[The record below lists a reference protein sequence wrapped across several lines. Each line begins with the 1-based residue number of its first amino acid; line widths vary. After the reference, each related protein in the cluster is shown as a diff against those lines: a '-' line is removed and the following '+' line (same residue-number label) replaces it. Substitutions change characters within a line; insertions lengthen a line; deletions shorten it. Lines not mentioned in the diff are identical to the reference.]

1 MRVYSVFMP
10 VQCAFKRFSNS
21 PSNKPNSVGSLTC
34 RIFSPQRP
42 SKSSK
47 ITRHASQKKADNQA
61 HKDLTPMNKP
71 KPSTES
77 ESLSWRSQLLT
88 KATVVTVLVFAVG
101 AGIWLNNT
109 AWRNRKLFWQ
119 LQAALIGGGVGFV
132 TGRLSR

>member
-1 MRVYSVFMP
+1 
-10 VQCAFKRFSNS
+10 
-21 PSNKPNSVGSLTC
+21 
-34 RIFSPQRP
+34 
-42 SKSSK
+42 
-47 ITRHASQKKADNQA
+47 
-61 HKDLTPMNKP
+61 MNKP

-77 ESLSWRSQLLT
+77 ESLSRRSQSLT

-119 LQAALIGGGVGFV
+119 LQAAVLGGGVGFV